1 MSTWDEKGEDAVVEV
16 WRTWGEA
23 EANIVEGLLESLGIQ
38 CAIRGESTRIT
49 HGFTLDGLAEVRILV
64 READRPRALDA
75 ISKAGDMRVCPD
87 CDKPVRAN
95 DRTCRFC
102 HAGLV
107 EL

>member
-1 MSTWDEKGEDAVVEV
+1 MAARDGNGDDAVVEV

-23 EANIVEGLLESLGIQ
+23 EANIVKGLLESIGIQ
-38 CAIRGESTRIT
+38 CAIQGESTRIT

-64 READRPRALDA
+64 RAEDRPRALDA
-75 ISKAGDMRVCPD
+75 ISKAGEMTVCPD

-95 DRTCRFC
+95 DRACRFC

-107 EL
+107 DI

>member
-1 MSTWDEKGEDAVVEV
+1 MSAWDGNGEDAVVEV

-23 EANIVEGLLESLGIQ
+23 EANIVKGLLESLGIP

-64 READRPRALDA
+64 REEDRPRALEA
-75 ISKAGDMRVCPD
+75 ISKAGDMTVCPD
-87 CDKPVRAN
+87 CGKPVRAN
-95 DRTCRFC
+95 DRACRFC

-107 EL
+107 DI